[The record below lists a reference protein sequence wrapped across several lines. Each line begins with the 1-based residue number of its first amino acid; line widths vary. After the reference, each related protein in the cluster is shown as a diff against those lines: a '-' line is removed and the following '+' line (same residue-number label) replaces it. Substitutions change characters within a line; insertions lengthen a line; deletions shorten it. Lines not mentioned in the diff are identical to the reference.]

1 MKGNKRNEEGKISG
15 PILILG
21 VLLSVSLLLV
31 VVTQF
36 TGVKLILEDYVGLQ
50 VKKLE
55 LLTRIQVNLF
65 KSVEAE
71 KMAVTVDTDESSQAF
86 ADQSRGKSD
95 AVEKDFK
102 EFSLLAKKDS
112 TNREMDLIREFE
124 KNWREFRAV
133 DKDLLDFAVKN
144 TNLKAA
150 KISFV
155 QGGEALHR
163 LEKAL
168 EGITQGQEGDP
179 HNSRIVR
186 WNCQILVAAQKIYL
200 LHGPHIAAVQDSQMD
215 ALEKDMER
223 QKRVITDQ
231 LDHLTRNLPD
241 KSLKALEQARVAS
254 RDFFRITA
262 RVVELSRQ
270 NTNIKSFEISLGR
283 KRKITAACDE
293 VLRSLEEVVRSQ
305 SFKAT
310 R

>member
-1 MKGNKRNEEGKISG
+1 MRQCNRKEDGKISG

-21 VLLSVSLLLV
+21 ILLAVSLLLV
-31 VVTQF
+31 IVTQF
-36 TGVKLILEDYVGLQ
+36 YGVKLTLEDYVGLQ

-55 LLTRIQVNLF
+55 LLSRMQVNLF
-65 KSVEAE
+65 KAVEAE
-71 KMAVTVDTDESSQAF
+71 KMAVSADTDESSIAF
-86 ADQSRGKSD
+86 ADQSRRKSD
-95 AVEKDFK
+95 ALETDLK
-102 EFSLLAKKDS
+102 EFVLLAKKDS
-112 TNREMDLIREFE
+112 TNREMDLIRELE
-124 KNWREFRAV
+124 HNWREFKAV

-155 QGGEALHR
+155 QGGEILHR

-168 EGITQGQEGDP
+168 EGIIQEQEENRQDL
-179 HNSRIVR
+179 RIMR
-186 WNCQILVAAQKIYL
+186 RSCQMMIAAQKIYA
-200 LHGPHIAAVQDSQMD
+200 LHAPHIAATQDSQMD
-215 ALEKDMER
+215 ALEKEMKKHER
-223 QKRVITDQ
+223 DITDD
-231 LDHLTRNLPD
+231 LAVLTRILPEKD
-241 KSLKALEQARVAS
+241 LKTLEQAREAS
-254 RDFFRITA
+254 KDFSRITA
-262 RVVELSRQ
+262 KVVELSRQ